1 MPTRRDAQLVRQL
14 LAYAAGVGPARS
26 VDSDFDPTEDSFS
39 DADFQW
45 VHDAGFAPLVHKA
58 IEDRLIPPP
67 PLAMRRQLV
76 VTDLVARV
84 RHQANIEAACEV
96 VDECHALG
104 IRPTLL
110 KGILVS
116 QQFYPEP
123 HLRPMVDVDVLVPAS
138 SYMAIEA
145 AMVRR
150 GYQKIDYPMR
160 HHGPPLYH
168 PGRQACIELHTDLFP
183 EDAPF
188 RRGHVLSRENAWAH
202 VHAASFAGREVGQLS
217 SEFQLVYL
225 ASSWINDLTN
235 SGIRPSFLHLL
246 FDVVFLLRSERASID
261 WETLVRGI
269 DNPMARAST
278 FVTLDY
284 IHRCG
289 LASVPRQVVASLA
302 TGQWIVGTVQVALF
316 RWMVDRYLVAGRRWT
331 LPLPPPVPGRYGLRF
346 QFEKRVMGR
355 LPGDT

>member
-26 VDSDFDPTEDSFS
+26 VDSDFEPTEDSFS
-39 DADFQW
+39 DADFRW
-45 VHDAGFAPLVHKA
+45 VHDAGLAPLVHKA
-58 IEDRLIPPP
+58 IEDRMIAPPS
-67 PLAMRRQLV
+67 LAMRRQLV

-84 RHQANIEAACEV
+84 RHQANVEAACEV
-96 VDECHALG
+96 IDECHALG

-116 QQFYPEP
+116 QQFYPEA

-138 SYMAIEA
+138 SYMAVEA

-183 EDAPF
+183 EDAPV

-202 VHAASFAGREVGQLS
+202 VQAASFAGRDVGGLS

-246 FDVVFLLRSERASID
+246 LDVIYLVKAERASID
-261 WETLVRGI
+261 WATLVGGI

-284 IHRCG
+284 LHRCG
-289 LASVPRQVVASLA
+289 LANVPHETLTTLA
-302 TGQWIVGTVQVALF
+302 KGQRIVGTVQLALF
-316 RWMVDRYLVAGRRWT
+316 RWMVDQYLVAGRRWN

-355 LPGDT
+355 LAGDA